1 MICLN
6 DNNTM
11 ILLLI
16 KKIVLASIYAWQYEV
31 DISKCIP
38 YPLKEH
44 IDIHK

>member
-16 KKIVLASIYAWQYEV
+16 TIVLALIYAWQYEV
-31 DISKCIP
+31 DISECIP
-38 YPLKEH
+38 
-44 IDIHK
+44 